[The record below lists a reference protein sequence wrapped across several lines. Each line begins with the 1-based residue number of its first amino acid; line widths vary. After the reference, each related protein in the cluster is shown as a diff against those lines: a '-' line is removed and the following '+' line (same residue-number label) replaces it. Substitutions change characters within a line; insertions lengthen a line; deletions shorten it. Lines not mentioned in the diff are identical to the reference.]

1 MEATSPT
8 GNEAELVLKTKK
20 KTATTSLFQREKT
33 NYEQAASGVKH
44 PGLCSSVKQML
55 LNIAA

>member
-1 MEATSPT
+1 MKQSWSQKKNSNDFTSSE
-8 GNEAELVLKTKK
+8 G
-20 KTATTSLFQREKT
+20 KT
-33 NYEQAASGVKH
+33 NYKQAASGVKH

>member
-1 MEATSPT
+1 MEATSWT
-8 GNEAELVLKTKK
+8 GNEAELVSKK
-20 KTATTSLFQREKT
+20 KTATTSLLQREKT

-44 PGLCSSVKQML
+44 PGLCCSVKQML